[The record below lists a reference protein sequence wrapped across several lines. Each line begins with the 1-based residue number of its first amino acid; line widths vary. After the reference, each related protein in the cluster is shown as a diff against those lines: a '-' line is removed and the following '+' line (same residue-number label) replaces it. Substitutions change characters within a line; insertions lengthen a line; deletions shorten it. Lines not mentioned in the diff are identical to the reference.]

1 MTKGELIHAATPY
14 STTSF
19 APTATGGQTNYQY
32 TAWSG
37 MASTFLCLRK
47 SIYCSDCPEEL
58 KQEIYVLASG
68 RPEKY
73 SLSEQ
78 GFEIA
83 VRMWN
88 LQQGHEVAFPP
99 LQNNQSQSFPSD
111 KQSSRQTGRPTKNK
125 SKRRA
130 ISDDEAEEAMLDR
143 EIANNRK
150 RSLYTNSSIPSPEYT
165 PTILDGS
172 QDAETFSSRPRSLQV
187 STPARCITT

>member
-32 TAWSG
+32 TAWSS
-37 MASTFLCLRK
+37 MASTVLCIEK

-88 LQQGHEVAFPP
+88 LQQGNEVAFPP
-99 LQNNQSQSFPSD
+99 LQNKQSQSLPSD
-111 KQSSRQTGRPTKNK
+111 QQTARQTGRPSKNK

-130 ISDDEAEEAMLDR
+130 VSDDEAEEAMLDR

-150 RSLYTNSSIPSPEYT
+150 RSLYTNSSIHAPEYT
-165 PTILDGS
+165 PTMLDGS
-172 QDAETFSSRPRSLQV
+172 QDAETCSSGPRSWQV
-187 STPARCITT
+187 SDPARYITM